1 MDIQGLLKQFGL
13 EDKELTV
20 YMALLEVGESA
31 LVPIA
36 KRAVM
41 PPMTVK
47 YILEKLRDK
56 DFLSIVK
63 KNTRFL
69 YIPYSPQ
76 KLLAILR
83 KKRDVIDQ
91 EIKHVEENLPEL
103 NRHLSFGVFA
113 PKVRFFGHYEIRKI
127 YEEILDEPIDEI
139 LWIGDVEK
147 IESVVGDAYLKQW
160 IRRRIAKKI
169 KTRVIR
175 VLSGEVNDPTY
186 NTKTGFLRKIYHTPD
201 GFESPSH
208 IIIYGDHVAIITT
221 KKEAFGVIITSREFA
236 ITMKSCF
243 REVQKNSRLK

>member
-1 MDIQGLLKQFGL
+1 MDIKVFLQQFGL
-13 EDKELTV
+13 EEKELQV
-20 YMALLEVGESA
+20 YLALLEVGESA

-36 KRAVM
+36 RRAAM

-56 DFLSIVK
+56 GFLDSVK
-63 KNTRFL
+63 KNTRYL

-76 KLLAILR
+76 KLLSILR
-83 KKRDVIDQ
+83 KKRELIDQ
-91 EIKHVEENLPEL
+91 DIKHFEENLPEL
-103 NRHLSFGVFA
+103 NRHLSFGTFA

-127 YEEILDEPIDEI
+127 YEEILDEPINEI

-147 IESVVGDAYLKQW
+147 IESVVGDVYLKQW

-175 VLSGEVNDPTY
+175 VLSGEVNDPVY
-186 NTKTGFLRKIYHTPD
+186 NTKTGFLRKIYHTPE

-236 ITMKSCF
+236 ITMRNCF
-243 REVQKNSRLK
+243 REVQKNCC